1 MNPANN
7 LRRRVTVLTCGF
19 VLIAVSALPGE
30 ARPSGTGGG
39 PKGTDLAVTMSDSPD
54 PVVAGTELTY
64 TILAKNRG
72 PETATGVQVTDSLP
86 AGVTWKQTISTKGSC
101 EPSTC
106 LIGTLSK
113 NQSATITITVVPN
126 SSGTLTNQVTIG
138 GNQSDPTAANNA
150 ATVTTTVTVP
160 PPPPNPEADLEVSV
174 TDDPDPYVDA
184 TFPEGGDPLDEPG
197 LTYTITV
204 SNHGRASAIQ
214 TLVTDTLPERAG
226 VRSMP
231 SFCAVSL
238 VGTSF
243 WARKV
248 TCHLASID
256 PGSHV
261 DIPIVVGFCGNYFGP
276 VQNTVEVT
284 SESPDRN
291 ATNNTATEETTLL
304 RAKRFMVELCPA
316 VS

>member
-1 MNPANN
+1 
-7 LRRRVTVLTCGF
+7 
-19 VLIAVSALPGE
+19 
-30 ARPSGTGGG
+30 
-39 PKGTDLAVTMSDSPD
+39 
-54 PVVAGTELTY
+54 
-64 TILAKNRG
+64 
-72 PETATGVQVTDSLP
+72 
-86 AGVTWKQTISTKGSC
+86 VTWKQTTSTKGSC

-106 LIGTLSK
+106 HIGTLSK
-113 NQSATITITVVPN
+113 NQSATITIKVVPN
-126 SSGTLTNQVTIG
+126 SSGTPTNQVTIG
-138 GNQSDPTAANNA
+138 GDQSDPNAANNA
-150 ATVTTTVTVP
+150 ATVTTTVTLP
-160 PPPPNPEADLEVSV
+160 PPPPNPEADLEVGV

-197 LTYTITV
+197 LTYTITI
-204 SNHGRASAIQ
+204 SNPRTGHGAA
-214 TLVTDTLPERAG
+214 DTGHGHAPRTAG

-231 SFCAVSL
+231 SFYAQSL

-261 DIPIVVGFCGNYFGP
+261 DIPIAVGFCGNYFGP

-284 SESPDRN
+284 SESPDPN

-304 RAKRFMVELCPA
+304 PVKRFMVELCPA
-316 VS
+316 VV